1 MLVAGLR
8 RFALLVLLVA
18 ALAGVLG
25 LLGALLLHAPVR
37 RSLSVAYYAM
47 GGLLLASGF
56 FHGIRPPIR
65 IDDEAGIPS
74 MFGILLT
81 RGRLRTA
88 SLDERHEA
96 LSSSALLVVLGMV
109 MLLFGGLLDPIHH
122 LL

>member
-8 RFALLVLLVA
+8 RFAALVLLLA
-18 ALAGVLG
+18 ALAAVVG
-25 LLGALLLHAPVR
+25 LLAALALHTPLR
-37 RSLSVAYYAM
+37 RALSVTFYAI

-65 IDDEAGIPS
+65 IDDESGIPS

-96 LSSSALLVVLGMV
+96 LSSSALLVVLGVV
-109 MLLFGGLLDPIHH
+109 MLLVGGLLDPIHH

>member
-8 RFALLVLLVA
+8 RFAALVLLVA
-18 ALAGVLG
+18 AVATVLG
-25 LLGALLLHAPVR
+25 LLAALLLHTPVR
-37 RSLSVAYYAM
+37 RALSVTFYAL
-47 GGLLLASGF
+47 GGLLLAAGF

-65 IDDEAGIPS
+65 VDDEAGIPS

-109 MLLFGGLLDPIHH
+109 LLLVGGLLDPIHH

>member
-8 RFALLVLLVA
+8 RFAALVLLLA
-18 ALAGVLG
+18 ALAAVVG
-25 LLGALLLHAPVR
+25 LLAALALHTPLR
-37 RSLSVAYYAM
+37 RALSVTFYAI

-96 LSSSALLVVLGMV
+96 LSSSALLVVLGVV
-109 MLLFGGLLDPIHH
+109 MLLLGGLLDPIHH

>member
-8 RFALLVLLVA
+8 RFAALVLLLA
-18 ALAGVLG
+18 ALAAVV
-25 LLGALLLHAPVR
+25 ALLAALARHTPLR
-37 RSLSVAYYAM
+37 RALSVTFYAI

-65 IDDEAGIPS
+65 IDDESGIPS

-96 LSSSALLVVLGMV
+96 LSSSALLVVLGVV
-109 MLLFGGLLDPIHH
+109 MLLVGGLLDPIHH

>member
-18 ALAGVLG
+18 ALATVLG

-37 RSLSVAYYAM
+37 RALSVTFYVM

-88 SLDERHEA
+88 SLEERHEA
-96 LSSSALLVVLGMV
+96 LSSSALLVVLGVV
-109 MLLFGGLLDPIHH
+109 MLLLGGVLDPIHH

>member
-8 RFALLVLLVA
+8 RFAVLTAVVV
-18 ALAGVLG
+18 ALAAAVG
-25 LLGALLLHAPVR
+25 LAGALLLHAPLR
-37 RSLSVAYYAM
+37 RSLSVTFYAT
-47 GGLLLASGF
+47 GGLLLVSGF

-74 MFGILLT
+74 VFGILLT

-96 LSSSALLVVLGMV
+96 LSSSGLFVSLAVVLIVLGA
-109 MLLFGGLLDPIHH
+109 LIDPIHR
-122 LL
+122 LV